1 MWPAFIIQ
9 REAKFLFE
17 TSEKKKDNFPF
28 FQVQGPL
35 NHRQLWLE
43 LGKGGKMS
51 FRPRMRLKTQDL
63 KINKMDLNNERRI
76 SKNRVTRKLW
86 NLAKKLLF

>member
-1 MWPAFIIQ
+1 
-9 REAKFLFE
+9 
-17 TSEKKKDNFPF
+17 
-28 FQVQGPL
+28 
-35 NHRQLWLE
+35 
-43 LGKGGKMS
+43 MS

-76 SKNRVTRKLW
+76 SKNRVTGKLW